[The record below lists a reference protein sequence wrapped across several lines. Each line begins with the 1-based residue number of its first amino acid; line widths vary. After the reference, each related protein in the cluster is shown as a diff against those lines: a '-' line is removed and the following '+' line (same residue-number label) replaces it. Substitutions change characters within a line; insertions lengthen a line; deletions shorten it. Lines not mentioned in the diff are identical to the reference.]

1 MPLMNKKLSSERPL
15 LLSTTVFL
23 LFLLTINMLGT
34 GCRPDHQRS
43 PAPGK
48 QTGNN
53 QQQKTPE
60 DLTTLLSNL
69 NTIAQSLVTQVNMA
83 DNPPVFLGPLS
94 QAGINQGSTTEGQK
108 QPGNKTAQTR
118 QQPEQQSDRTS
129 EEQNNQSNQR
139 EQPSNNERS
148 RTSDN
153 KTVERTEESDSQQA
167 DRTSPQTG
175 HNQRQ
180 ANITRQTEATDP
192 GQLWQ
197 SLEQTMQD
205 LHQRWNSLEPQVV
218 QAGGGPEL
226 ITNFEN
232 QLTILTDKITARQA
246 MPTLIAVNEA
256 YRFMPDFFNL
266 FQANSPPELYRLRY
280 HTNSILFQSKTG
292 SLSAAQSDLTKLKEE
307 WSRFKPRLEGV
318 DPLQL
323 SQFEFGLSD
332 LETALQQ
339 KNKALVEIESTI
351 VLNNIDNLES
361 QIGKKQTGQ
370 EQGQTQDQG
379 EEPGHRQ
386 NQNQVQNQGQSSNQ
400 MQ

>member
-1 MPLMNKKLSSERPL
+1 MSKKLSSGRPL
-15 LLSTTVFL
+15 LLTMTVFL
-23 LFLLTINMLGT
+23 LLLFTINMLGA
-34 GCRPDHQRS
+34 GCRPNPQRS
-43 PAPGK
+43 PAPGE
-48 QTGNN
+48 QTGNT
-53 QQQKTPE
+53 QRQKTPE

-69 NTIAQSLVTQVNMA
+69 NTIAQSLVTQVDMA

-94 QAGINQGSTTEGQK
+94 QAGINQGSTTEGQR
-108 QPGNKTAQTR
+108 QPGKTAQTR

-129 EEQNNQSNQR
+129 EEQNNQPNQK
-139 EQPSNNERS
+139 EQPNNNERS
-148 RTSDN
+148 KTSDN
-153 KTVERTEESDSQQA
+153 KTVERTEESNSQQT

-180 ANITRQTEATDP
+180 ANITRQAEVTDP
-192 GQLWQ
+192 DQLWQ

-205 LHQRWNSLEPQVV
+205 LHRRWNFLEPQVV

-256 YRFMPDFFNL
+256 YRYMPDFFNL

-280 HTNSILFQSKTG
+280 HTNSILFQTKTG